1 MSKVIAMYMRL
12 SVADD
17 DFEEDESNSIKAQR
31 DLMYQYINE
40 KEEFKDYE
48 IEEFCDDG
56 YSGTNFDRP
65 GVKRM
70 LELAESGII
79 NVIIVKDF
87 SRFGRNSIDVG
98 HYIEEIFPYT
108 GLRFIAINDC
118 YDSNN
123 YVGDTGGFEIS
134 IKNLI
139 SQIYAQDASK
149 KIKTSFQSKA
159 RNGEY
164 IGFQKIYGYVIDES
178 KKLILDKEPAEVVK
192 KIFEMRSQGK
202 TYDTIAKYLNDEKN
216 LVPRLYFKYNKLK
229 DDGTIPEMS
238 MWTRTILH
246 KMINNEQYTGK
257 LIFGRYKV
265 DKIRGKTATRVPR
278 DKWIISENAHEPI
291 VSEELFNI
299 AKSKKRESRKG
310 VTLGT
315 TLFSGK
321 VVCGCCGRNF
331 YTWSKNHILLCQTPV
346 LTGNNP
352 GCYDKKIRETDLIS
366 LMEDAIKCV
375 LLNRKEKT
383 EKLKQEVV
391 ILASELSLVK
401 RELQNEVDIL
411 DRIRRGKEKLF
422 QKLMDN
428 QVTDDEYMRLSKDME
443 WEEITVE
450 DKIGELKKKQ
460 KTVLAKK
467 NEKEITI
474 KVYIEIVEIKKIDRH
489 VVEKFIDKMIVSK
502 EGRVGIQWTFK
513 EIFQSAERLGIMGK
527 SSIQSRKI

>member
-1 MSKVIAMYMRL
+1 MGKIIAMYMRL
-12 SVADD
+12 SVADA

-31 DLMYQYINE
+31 DLMYQYISE

-65 GVKRM
+65 GVRRM

-108 GLRFIAINDC
+108 GLRFIAINDR

-149 KIKTSFQSKA
+149 KIRTSFQSKA

-164 IGFQKIYGYVIDES
+164 IGFQKIYGYIINEN
-178 KKLILDKEPAEVVK
+178 KKLIVDREPAEVVK

-202 TYDTIAKYLNDEKN
+202 TYDAIAKYLNDEKI
-216 LVPRLYFKYNKLK
+216 LVPRLYFKYKKVIN
-229 DDGTIPEMS
+229 DGTIPEMN

-246 KMINNEQYTGK
+246 KMLNNEQYTGK

-278 DKWIISENAHEPI
+278 DKWIIAENAHEPI
-291 VSEELFNI
+291 VSEEMFNMT
-299 AKSKKRESRKG
+299 KSTKRESRKG
-310 VTLGT
+310 VKLGQ
-315 TLFSGK
+315 TLFGGK

-331 YTWSKNHILLCQTPV
+331 YT
-346 LTGNNP
+346 
-352 GCYDKKIRETDLIS
+352 
-366 LMEDAIKCV
+366 
-375 LLNRKEKT
+375 
-383 EKLKQEVV
+383 
-391 ILASELSLVK
+391 
-401 RELQNEVDIL
+401 
-411 DRIRRGKEKLF
+411 
-422 QKLMDN
+422 
-428 QVTDDEYMRLSKDME
+428 
-443 WEEITVE
+443 
-450 DKIGELKKKQ
+450 
-460 KTVLAKK
+460 
-467 NEKEITI
+467 
-474 KVYIEIVEIKKIDRH
+474 
-489 VVEKFIDKMIVSK
+489 
-502 EGRVGIQWTFK
+502 
-513 EIFQSAERLGIMGK
+513 
-527 SSIQSRKI
+527 

>member
-1 MSKVIAMYMRL
+1 MVSILGKIIAIYMRL

-40 KEEFKDYE
+40 REEFKDYE
-48 IEEFCDDG
+48 TEEFCDDG

-65 GVKRM
+65 GVRRM

-98 HYIEEIFPYT
+98 HYIEEVFPYT
-108 GLRFIAINDC
+108 GLRFIAINDL

-149 KIKTSFQSKA
+149 KIRTSFQSKA

-164 IGFQKIYGYVIDES
+164 IGFQKIYGYIINEN
-178 KKLILDKEPAEVVK
+178 KKLIVDREPAEVVK
-192 KIFEMRSQGK
+192 KIFEMRIQGM
-202 TYDTIAKYLNDEKN
+202 TYDAIAKHLNDEKI
-216 LVPRLYFKYNKLK
+216 LVPRLYFKYNKLM
-229 DDGTIPEMS
+229 DDGAIPEMS
-238 MWTRTILH
+238 MWTRAILH

-265 DKIRGKTATRVPR
+265 DKIRGNTATRVPR
-278 DKWIISENAHEPI
+278 DKWIIIENAHEAI
-291 VSEELFNI
+291 VSEELFNMT
-299 AKSKKRESRKG
+299 KSVKRETRKG

-352 GCYDKKIRETDLIS
+352 GCYDQKIHEDDLIA
-366 LMEDAIKCV
+366 LIDDAIKCV
-375 LLNRKEKT
+375 LVNGEEKT
-383 EKLKQEVV
+383 ANLRNEANES
-391 ILASELSLVK
+391 AYELNLVK
-401 RELQNEVDIL
+401 KELQTEVDIL
-411 DRIRRGKEKLF
+411 DRIRRNKEKLF

-428 QVTDDEYMRLSKDME
+428 KVTDDEYMRLSKDLE
-443 WEEITVE
+443 REEITVE
-450 DKIGELKKKQ
+450 DKIRELKKKQ
-460 KTVLAKK
+460 KAVLAKK
-467 NEKEITI
+467 KEKEINV
-474 KVYIEIVEIKKIDRH
+474 KVYMEIGEIKKIDRN
-489 VVEKFIDKMIVSK
+489 VVEKLVNKMIVSK
-502 EGRVGIQWTFK
+502 EGRVEVQWIFK
-513 EIFQSAERLGIMGK
+513 EIFQSA
-527 SSIQSRKI
+527 